1 MTVPASVA
9 LTAYTNAVKQA
20 TDIGG
25 SDDSTAAGASSA
37 QGGFGDMLKGVVENM
52 AASGINAEQQ
62 TASAVAGTAD
72 VVDVVT
78 AVSEAE
84 ATLQTVVT
92 IRDNVITAYQ
102 EIMKMPI

>member
-1 MTVPASVA
+1 MTVPTSVA
-9 LTAYTNAVKQA
+9 LNAYTNAVKQA
-20 TDIGG
+20 SDLGG
-25 SDDSTAAGASSA
+25 TNDVSAGTAPA

-52 AASGINAEQQ
+52 AATGVNAEQQ
-62 TASAVAGTAD
+62 AASAVAGTAD

-84 ATLQTVVT
+84 STLQTVVT

>member
-9 LTAYTNAVKQA
+9 LNAYTNALKQV
-20 TDIGG
+20 TDLDGAN
-25 SDDSTAAGASSA
+25 DVAASAGPA

-52 AASGINAEQQ
+52 AATGINAEQQ

-84 ATLQTVVT
+84 TTLQTVVA

>member
-9 LTAYTNAVKQA
+9 LNAYTNAVKQA
-20 TDIGG
+20 TDLGG
-25 SDDSTAAGASSA
+25 ANDVSATAGAG

-52 AASGINAEQQ
+52 AATGINAEQQ
-62 TASAVAGTAD
+62 TAASVAGTAD

-84 ATLQTVVT
+84 ATLQTVVA

>member
-9 LTAYTNAVKQA
+9 LSAYTNAVKQA
-20 TDIGG
+20 TDLGG
-25 SDDSTAAGASSA
+25 ANDVAATAGAG
-37 QGGFGDMLKGVVENM
+37 QGGFGDLLKGVVENM
-52 AASGINAEQQ
+52 AASGVNAEQQ

>member
-9 LTAYTNAVKQA
+9 LNAYTNALKQV
-20 TDIGG
+20 TDLDGAN
-25 SDDSTAAGASSA
+25 DVAASTGSA

-52 AASGINAEQQ
+52 AATGINAEQQ

-84 ATLQTVVT
+84 TTLQTVVA

>member
-9 LTAYTNAVKQA
+9 LNAYTNAVKQA
-20 TDIGG
+20 NDLGGANDIAG
-25 SDDSTAAGASSA
+25 AAGSA

-52 AASGINAEQQ
+52 AATGVNAEQQ
-62 TASAVAGTAD
+62 AASAVAGTAD

-84 ATLQTVVT
+84 ATLQTVVA

>member
-9 LTAYTNAVKQA
+9 LSAYTNAVKQVTDLGGANDVAA
-20 TDIGG
+20 TAG
-25 SDDSTAAGASSA
+25 SG
-37 QGGFGDMLKGVVENM
+37 QGGFGDLLKGVVENM
-52 AASGINAEQQ
+52 AASGVNAEQQ

>member
-9 LTAYTNAVKQA
+9 LSAYTNAVKQA
-20 TDIGG
+20 SDLGGPNDIA
-25 SDDSTAAGASSA
+25 SAAGSA

-52 AASGINAEQQ
+52 AATGVNAEQQ

>member
-9 LTAYTNAVKQA
+9 LNAYTNAVKQA
-20 TDIGG
+20 TDLGG
-25 SDDSTAAGASSA
+25 ADDVTAEAGGA

-52 AASGINAEQQ
+52 AATGVNAEQQ

-72 VVDVVT
+72 IVDVVT

-84 ATLQTVVT
+84 ATLRTVVT

>member
-9 LTAYTNAVKQA
+9 LNAYTNAVKQA
-20 TDIGG
+20 TELGG
-25 SDDSTAAGASSA
+25 SNDTAAGASSA

-84 ATLQTVVT
+84 ATLQTVVA